1 MPECGANTISGSLC
15 KKRVKEGERC
25 FFHRENPTG
34 EQCPICLAELNG
46 PCKTLGCNHTFH
58 RRCILG
64 WKNRGN
70 NTCPMCRIPF
80 MDPIPQYKVTVT
92 IERLSTRNIRNFT
105 SNIIPEIIQHM
116 NILAGDADVT
126 EVAIDVNDRDAL
138 EDLLEDLG
146 IHNVTDLF

>member
-1 MPECGANTISGSLC
+1 
-15 KKRVKEGERC
+15 
-25 FFHRENPTG
+25 
-34 EQCPICLAELNG
+34 
-46 PCKTLGCNHTFH
+46 
-58 RRCILG
+58 
-64 WKNRGN
+64 
-70 NTCPMCRIPF
+70 